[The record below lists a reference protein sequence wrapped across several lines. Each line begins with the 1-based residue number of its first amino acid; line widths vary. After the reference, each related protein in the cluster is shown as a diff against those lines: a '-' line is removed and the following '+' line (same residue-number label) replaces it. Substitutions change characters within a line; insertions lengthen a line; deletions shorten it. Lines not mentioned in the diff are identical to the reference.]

1 MQDIMS
7 IAKNEII
14 LASSSL
20 YRAELLRKLG
30 LAFKSVKP
38 PINEEALKKTALDE
52 HKTPLELAEYLSR
65 KKTESL
71 FQNTLTVIGGDQL
84 VSFNNEIRGKPHTK
98 ENAVQQL
105 SEMNGKTHQLI
116 TAVTVITNENTFHL
130 NHITELTM
138 KKLSPTEI
146 INYVERDL
154 PLDCAGSYKIE
165 KSGICLFDK
174 IETDDFSAIQG
185 LPLIWLSRIL
195 KGCGYELFQK

>member
-1 MQDIMS
+1 MV
-7 IAKNEII
+7 E
-14 LASSSL
+14 
-20 YRAELLRKLG
+20 
-30 LAFKSVKP
+30 F
-38 PINEEALKKTALDE
+38 
-52 HKTPLELAEYLSR
+52 LSR

-71 FQNTLTVIGGDQL
+71 FQNNLTVIGGDQL
-84 VSFNNEIRGKPHTK
+84 VSFKNEIRGKPHTK
-98 ENAVQQL
+98 EKAVEQL
-105 SEMNGKTHQLI
+105 SEMNGQAHQLI
-116 TAVTVITNENTFHL
+116 TAVTVMTKTMTYHI

-138 KKLSPTEI
+138 KKLSTSEI
-146 INYVERDL
+146 TNYVERDL

>member
-1 MQDIMS
+1 MQVTMQ
-7 IAKNEII
+7 NEIL
-14 LASSSL
+14 LASASI
-20 YRAELLRKLG
+20 YRAELLSKLG
-30 LAFKSVKP
+30 LPFKSVKP
-38 PINEEALKKTALDE
+38 SVNEDELKKEALLN
-52 HKTPLELAEYLSR
+52 HKSPLELAEFLSR

-71 FQNTLTVIGGDQL
+71 FKNNLTVIGGDQL
-84 VSFNNEIRGKPHTK
+84 VSFKNEIRGKPHTK
-98 ENAVQQL
+98 EKAVEQL
-105 SEMNGKTHQLI
+105 SEMNGQIHQLI
-116 TAVTVITNENTFHL
+116 TAVTVMTKTKTYHI

-138 KKLSPTEI
+138 KNLSPTEI